1 MQIKKVSLRRLLT
14 TRVLRFHL
22 FDFFR
27 KNTYNSNFLYV
38 LTKITTDNGKTSF
51 TLGKKSLIDIT
62 KKGEV
67 KTYINHV
74 TQYFFSLQD
83 QYSPQQNDKILIYY
97 IESNEEVYKKY
108 LQNII
113 LSKNFDGNDL
123 IEDLINPIHNVNT
136 KKNFYNRMNKNNLG
150 NRLYSTL
157 RNNFLIKTFKLNK
170 WYEFRFSLQGNII
183 LAQHIEVA
191 LREFWLKVVDYLDEN
206 YYIVIQFKL
215 LTVDNEYRS
224 ISYLQTVNK
233 NDLNRLTNNFIEYW
247 LLRTDEYHQMAID
260 SIIFDYKLYQKS
272 VKYAE
277 TNINKHQKVII
288 QQNKP
293 IVFGGYKLPTNMDIT
308 TWSGNVK
315 FFSDYTK
322 AIVYLSDSKRE
333 YHIQL
338 FNDYQIVQVKV
349 DEDILL
355 EFKDILEDRNDL
367 STFTRI
373 IKDQKYISC
382 LKEVKLVKLV
392 K

>member
-67 KTYINHV
+67 KTYINLV

-136 KKNFYNRMNKNNLG
+136 KKNF
-150 NRLYSTL
+150 
-157 RNNFLIKTFKLNK
+157 
-170 WYEFRFSLQGNII
+170 
-183 LAQHIEVA
+183 
-191 LREFWLKVVDYLDEN
+191 
-206 YYIVIQFKL
+206 
-215 LTVDNEYRS
+215 
-224 ISYLQTVNK
+224 
-233 NDLNRLTNNFIEYW
+233 
-247 LLRTDEYHQMAID
+247 
-260 SIIFDYKLYQKS
+260 
-272 VKYAE
+272 
-277 TNINKHQKVII
+277 
-288 QQNKP
+288 
-293 IVFGGYKLPTNMDIT
+293 IT
-308 TWSGNVK
+308 
-315 FFSDYTK
+315 
-322 AIVYLSDSKRE
+322 E
-333 YHIQL
+333 
-338 FNDYQIVQVKV
+338 
-349 DEDILL
+349 
-355 EFKDILEDRNDL
+355 
-367 STFTRI
+367 
-373 IKDQKYISC
+373 
-382 LKEVKLVKLV
+382 
-392 K
+392 